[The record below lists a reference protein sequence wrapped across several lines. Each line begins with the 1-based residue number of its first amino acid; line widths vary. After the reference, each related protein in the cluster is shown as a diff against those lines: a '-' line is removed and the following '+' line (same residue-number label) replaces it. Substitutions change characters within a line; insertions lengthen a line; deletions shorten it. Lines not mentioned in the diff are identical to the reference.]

1 MNTPNLQYKI
11 NAGMGNKWRRFHIWS
26 RFIDTATSAAE
37 NEAAQITHKLL
48 GLEQFWFQKWNW
60 QAKNNPKSQ
69 ISSFYDNHYDIYGR
83 SSISYITQWGQTNRP
98 LVSWNYL
105 DGNLGISTETF
116 CCTTYYGQTQLN
128 FIALY
133 AKMQDIQIYKIF

>member
-48 GLEQFWFQKWNW
+48 GLEQFWFQKWN
-60 QAKNNPKSQ
+60 
-69 ISSFYDNHYDIYGR
+69 
-83 SSISYITQWGQTNRP
+83 
-98 LVSWNYL
+98 
-105 DGNLGISTETF
+105 
-116 CCTTYYGQTQLN
+116 
-128 FIALY
+128 LY
-133 AKMQDIQIYKIF
+133 AKIALETKFQVSMTLLTLCYDISIM